1 MAVITTG
8 FFDGVHLGHRSLIEN
23 LVQCAREHSEPS
35 IVTTFWPHPRMVLQK
50 DARGLRL
57 LSTMQEKE
65 RRLKVL
71 GVDRIE
77 VLPFTRQFASLTAE
91 QYLREILNTK
101 NAGSK
106 LVLGYD
112 NRIGSDQLSPQETVK
127 LASSIGIEAVLC
139 EAYGDISSTKIRNA
153 LLEGRVEFANECL
166 GYGYSLRGVVVGGKQ
181 LGRTIGYPTA
191 NMQRYDPLKL
201 VPAAGA
207 YLTRV
212 RVLGREF
219 YGMTNIGT
227 VIETHIFDFDEDIYG
242 LDIELTFEAFIR
254 EEMKFSSV
262 GELKKQLEKDEM
274 SAKKHIFGI

>member
-1 MAVITTG
+1 MAVITIG

-23 LVQCAREHSEPS
+23 LVQSAREHSEPS

-50 DARGLRL
+50 DARGLQL

-77 VLPFTRQFASLTAE
+77 VVPFTRQFASLTAE

-112 NRIGSDQLSPQETVK
+112 NRIGSDQLSPQQIVK
-127 LASSIGIEAVLC
+127 LASSMGIEAVLC
-139 EAYGDISSTKIRNA
+139 EAYGDISSTKIRKA

-219 YGMTNIGT
+219 YGMTNVGT

>member
-127 LASSIGIEAVLC
+127 LASSMGIEAVLC

>member
-23 LVQCAREHSEPS
+23 LVQCARDHSEPS

-91 QYLREILNTK
+91 QYLREVLNTK

-127 LASSIGIEAVLC
+127 LASSMGIEAVLC
-139 EAYGDISSTKIRNA
+139 EAYGDISSTKIRKA

-201 VPAAGA
+201 VPAAGV
-207 YLTRV
+207 YLTKV

-242 LDIELTFEAFIR
+242 LDIELTFESFIR
-254 EEMKFSSV
+254 EEMNFSSV

-274 SAKKHIFGI
+274 SAKNHIFGI

>member
-1 MAVITTG
+1 M
-8 FFDGVHLGHRSLIEN
+8 
-23 LVQCAREHSEPS
+23 
-35 IVTTFWPHPRMVLQK
+35 
-50 DARGLRL
+50 
-57 LSTMQEKE
+57 
-65 RRLKVL
+65 
-71 GVDRIE
+71 
-77 VLPFTRQFASLTAE
+77 
-91 QYLREILNTK
+91 
-101 NAGSK
+101 
-106 LVLGYD
+106 
-112 NRIGSDQLSPQETVK
+112 
-127 LASSIGIEAVLC
+127 GIEAVLC